1 MESKK
6 FYWLKLKK
14 DFFKRHDIRII
25 EGMPNGT
32 DICLFYL
39 KLMLE
44 SIDHDGKLRFSDTI
58 PYTPE
63 MLSVITDTE
72 LDIVEQ
78 GIDALECLE
87 LLERDDKG
95 TYILPM
101 VITMIDSASDTDG
114 ARRMRRLREQNAN
127 NLCGDSEQ
135 IVQKNEQDRTKSDE
149 SIEIRDKSIEIRDKR
164 NIKEKTPTHF
174 IPPSLEEVKAYC
186 KERENRVDPERF
198 IAFYTSNGWKVGKNP
213 MKNWKAAVINWEKNN
228 FNDSKSGKRRTGW
241 RTGAEA
247 GIVSTSEEKLDSASG
262 SIPDDVLDMFEK
274 E

>member
-44 SIDHDGKLRFSDTI
+44 SIDHEGKLRFSDTI

-95 TYILPM
+95 TYVLPM

-114 ARRMRRLREQNAN
+114 ARRMRRLREQSAN

-135 IVQKNEQDRTKSDE
+135 NVQKNEQDRTKSDE
-149 SIEIRDKSIEIRDKR
+149 SIEIRDKRLEIRDKSIEGKR
-164 NIKEKTPTHF
+164 NIKEKTSRF
-174 IPPSLEEVKAYC
+174 IPPTLEEVKAYC
-186 KERENRVDPERF
+186 DERGNKVDPEKWYDHYS
-198 IAFYTSNGWKVGKNP
+198 ANGWKVGKNP
-213 MKNWKAAVINWEKNN
+213 MKDWKASVRYWERDAKPEPQKYENP
-228 FNDSKSGKRRTGW
+228 FDKYIFGEDS
-241 RTGAEA
+241 E
-247 GIVSTSEEKLDSASG
+247 
-262 SIPDDVLDMFEK
+262 
-274 E
+274 